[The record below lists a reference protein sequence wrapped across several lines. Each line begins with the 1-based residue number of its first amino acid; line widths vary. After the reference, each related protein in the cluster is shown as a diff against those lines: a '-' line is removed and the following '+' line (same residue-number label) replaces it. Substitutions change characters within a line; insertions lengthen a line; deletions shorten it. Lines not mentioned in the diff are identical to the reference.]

1 MDASDYTIESS
12 FVQSVRAE
20 SITTKPRPVYWFLE
34 L

>member
-20 SITTKPRPVYWFLE
+20 GITTKPRQFTGF
-34 L
+34 